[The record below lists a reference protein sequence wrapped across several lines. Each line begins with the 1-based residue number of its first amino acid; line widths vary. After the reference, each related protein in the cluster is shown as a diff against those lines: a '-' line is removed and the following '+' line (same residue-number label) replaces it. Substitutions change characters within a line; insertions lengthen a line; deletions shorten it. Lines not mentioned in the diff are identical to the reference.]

1 MLFLPVPPA
10 LNGDGNAHASS
21 LGFVQ
26 SFRMVSPKVE
36 SNLRESVAKV
46 GRQQRKIGRMTGF
59 PPRYSWDF
67 MTIFLSYSFDVL
79 AFAPA
84 SSAAM
89 EEGHE

>member
-1 MLFLPVPPA
+1 
-10 LNGDGNAHASS
+10 
-21 LGFVQ
+21 
-26 SFRMVSPKVE
+26 
-36 SNLRESVAKV
+36 
-46 GRQQRKIGRMTGF
+46 MTGF

-84 SSAAM
+84 TSAAM